1 MQTSFKYLIVIS
13 LLTAMFCGCKKGGS
27 TPEPIIPD
35 TTKPTISIVKPT
47 AGQIFVPGNTIAFQ
61 ATFTDNVNLKNYD
74 IAITKVVASAMV
86 LKNVPVLEAWSYTK
100 ASTSFTSGVKQA
112 DITFDI
118 PIPLLNTNSTSIS
131 PGKYNF
137 KVTCVDGSDNSISTT
152 IEININ

>member
-13 LLTAMFCGCKKGGS
+13 LLTTMFCSCKKGGS

-35 TTKPTISIVKPT
+35 TTKPAISIVKPT

-61 ATFTDNVNLKNYD
+61 ATFTDNEKLKSYD

>member
-27 TPEPIIPD
+27 TPEPIIPA

-61 ATFTDNVNLKNYD
+61 ATFTDNEKLKNYD
-74 IAITKVVASAMV
+74 IAITKVVVSAMV

-100 ASTSFTSGVKQA
+100 ASTSFNSGVKQA

>member
-47 AGQIFVPGNTIAFQ
+47 AGQVFVPGNTIAFQ

>member
-1 MQTSFKYLIVIS
+1 MQTTFKYLIVIS

-47 AGQIFVPGNTIAFQ
+47 AGQTFVPGNTIAFQ
-61 ATFTDNVNLKNYD
+61 ATFTDNEKLKSYD

-86 LKNVPVLEAWSYTK
+86 LKNVPVLEAWSYSK
-100 ASTSFTSGVKQA
+100 ASTSFNSGVKQA
-112 DITFDI
+112 DITYDI
-118 PIPLLNTNSTSIS
+118 PIPLLNANSTSIS

-137 KVTCVDGSDNSISTT
+137 KVTCIDGADNSISTT

>member
-47 AGQIFVPGNTIAFQ
+47 AGQVFVPGNTIAFQ

-137 KVTCVDGSDNSISTT
+137 KVTCIDGSDNTISTT

>member
-61 ATFTDNVNLKNYD
+61 ATFTDNEKLKSYD

-137 KVTCVDGSDNSISTT
+137 KVTCIDGADNSISTT